1 MKVAFVT
8 DSGTGKTIE
17 EMKAQ
22 GVYSLQHQIRYD
34 EENKLDLDEIT

>member
-22 GVYSLQHQIRYD
+22 GKIRYFGFSFPAASD
-34 EENKLDLDEIT
+34 QL